1 MQTAGQTP
9 VYLAA
14 EKNRLEA
21 VEALIAGGA
30 NVHISKVS
38 RDRSGL

>member
-1 MQTAGQTP
+1 M
-9 VYLAA
+9 YLAA

-38 RDRSGL
+38 RGLQWGVGGGVKEA